1 MRTLTVKTT
10 AEPRITLGGDV
21 VDRFARAFRGELIWP
36 EDPGYEQ
43 ARRVWN
49 GLIDKHPALIA
60 RCTGAADVMV
70 AVNFARER
78 SLLLSVRG
86 GGHNVAGK
94 ALCDDGL
101 VVDLSLMRAVRVDP
115 VRRTVQVQ
123 AGATLGDLDHETQA
137 FGLAVPVGLVTATGI
152 AGLTLHGGMGWL
164 TRKYG
169 LTLDNLVSM
178 DVVTADGQWHK
189 ASEDENADLFWA
201 LRGGGGN
208 FGVVTSFEFRTHLV
222 GPEVWFG
229 VTMYPISQAGTVL
242 RFVRDFLHGAPAELG
257 VLATLWTAPDDDS
270 VPAPCRGA
278 LVVIVLACYHGPIE
292 NGEKAIRPLRQIVT
306 PLADLSG
313 RRPFLEVQKFFD
325 ADYPNG
331 RLYYWK
337 SVYLEDLR
345 DEVITAA
352 IDHAA
357 TRPSPL
363 TSLDFWFLE
372 GAINQVPVD
381 RTAFARR
388 DVKYGI
394 AIESNWTD
402 PAQSDANITWS
413 RRVFDDLQRFAC
425 GTYLNFPGF
434 MEDAD
439 RLLQGAYGENY
450 ERLLA
455 IKTACDP
462 DNLFRGALNIA
473 PAR

>member
-1 MRTLTVKTT
+1 MHTSTVET
-10 AEPRITLGGDV
+10 AAGPRIALCREA
-21 VDRFARAFRGELIWP
+21 VDGFARACRGGLIGP
-36 EDPGYEQ
+36 DDPGYEQ

-60 RCTGAADVMV
+60 CCTGAADVMA
-70 AVNFARER
+70 AVNFAREHN
-78 SLLLSVRG
+78 LPLSVRG

-101 VVDLSLMRAVRVDP
+101 VVDLSHMRAIRVDP
-115 VRRTVQVQ
+115 VRRVAQVQ

-169 LTLDNLVSM
+169 LTLDNLVSV
-178 DVVTADGQWHK
+178 DIVTADGQWHK
-189 ASEDENADLFWA
+189 ASEEENADLFWA

-208 FGVVTSFEFRTHLV
+208 FGVVTSFEFRAHPV

-229 VTMYPISQAGTVL
+229 VIMYPISRAAAVL
-242 RFVRDFLHGAPAELG
+242 RFVREFLHEAPPELG

-278 LVVIVLACYHGPIE
+278 PVVIVLACYCGPVE
-292 NGEKAIRPLRQIVT
+292 SGEKAIRPLRRIIT

-313 RRPFLEVQKFFD
+313 PRPFLEVQKFFD

-337 SVYLEDLR
+337 SVYLEDLG
-345 DEVITAA
+345 DEVIAAA

-357 TRPSPL
+357 ARPSPL
-363 TSLDFWFLE
+363 TSLDLWFLE
-372 GAINQVPVD
+372 GALNRVPAD

-388 DVKYGI
+388 DVKYAI
-394 AIESNWTD
+394 AIEANWID
-402 PAQSDANITWS
+402 PAQSDANIAWS
-413 RRVFDDLQRFAC
+413 RGVFDDLQRFSC
-425 GTYLNFPGF
+425 GIYLNFPGF

-455 IKTACDP
+455 IKTAYDP

-473 PAR
+473 PRP

>member
-1 MRTLTVKTT
+1 MRTLAVKTR
-10 AEPRITLGGDV
+10 ARPRITLGRDV
-21 VDRFARAFRGELIWP
+21 VDQLARAFRGELIGP
-36 EDPGYEQ
+36 ADPGYEQ

-49 GLIDKHPALIA
+49 GMIDKHPALIA
-60 RCTGAADVMV
+60 RCTGAADVMA
-70 AVNFARER
+70 AVNFAREHD
-78 SLLLSVRG
+78 LLLSVRG

-101 VVDLSLMRAVRVDP
+101 VVDLSRMRAVRADP
-115 VRRTVQVQ
+115 IRRIVQVQ

-178 DVVTADGQWHK
+178 DVVTADGQWRK
-189 ASEDENADLFWA
+189 ASDEENADLFWA

-208 FGVVTSFEFRTHLV
+208 FGVVTSFEFRAHPV

-229 VTMYPISQAGTVL
+229 VTMYPISQAGTVV
-242 RFVRDFLHGAPAELG
+242 RFVRDFLREAPPELG
-257 VLATLWTAPDDDS
+257 VLATLWTAPDENS

-278 LVVIVLACYHGPIE
+278 PVVIVLACYHGPTE
-292 NGEKAIRPLRQIVT
+292 NGEKAIRPLRRIVT

-313 RRPFLEVQKFFD
+313 PRPFLEVQKFFD

-331 RLYYWK
+331 RFYYWK
-337 SVYLEDLR
+337 SVYLEDMS
-345 DEVITAA
+345 DEVIAAA

-357 TRPSPL
+357 QRPSPL
-363 TSLDFWFLE
+363 TSLDLWFLE
-372 GAINQVPVD
+372 GAINQVPAD

-388 DVKYGI
+388 DVKYGL

-402 PAQSDANITWS
+402 PAQSDANIAWS
-413 RRVFDDLQRFAC
+413 RRVFDDLQRFAR

-455 IKTACDP
+455 IKTAYDP
-462 DNLFRGALNIA
+462 DNLFRGALNIV

>member
-1 MRTLTVKTT
+1 MRTLAVKTR
-10 AEPRITLGGDV
+10 ARPRITLGRDV
-21 VDRFARAFRGELIWP
+21 VDQLARAFRGELIGP
-36 EDPGYEQ
+36 ADPGYEQ

-49 GLIDKHPALIA
+49 GMIDKHPALIA
-60 RCTGAADVMV
+60 RCTGAADVMA
-70 AVNFARER
+70 AVNFAREHD
-78 SLLLSVRG
+78 LLLSVRG

-101 VVDLSLMRAVRVDP
+101 VVDLSRMRAVRADP
-115 VRRTVQVQ
+115 IRRIVQVQ

-178 DVVTADGQWHK
+178 DVVTADGQWRK
-189 ASEDENADLFWA
+189 ASDEENADLFWA

-208 FGVVTSFEFRTHLV
+208 FGVVTSFEFRAHPV

-229 VTMYPISQAGTVL
+229 VTMYPISQAGTVV
-242 RFVRDFLHGAPAELG
+242 RFVRDFLREAPPELG
-257 VLATLWTAPDDDS
+257 VLATLWTAPDENS

-278 LVVIVLACYHGPIE
+278 PVVIVLACYHGPTE
-292 NGEKAIRPLRQIVT
+292 NGEKAIRPLRRIVT

-313 RRPFLEVQKFFD
+313 PRPFLEVQKFFD

-331 RLYYWK
+331 RFYYWK
-337 SVYLEDLR
+337 SVYLEDMS
-345 DEVITAA
+345 DEVIAAA

-357 TRPSPL
+357 QRPSPL
-363 TSLDFWFLE
+363 TSLDLWFLE
-372 GAINQVPVD
+372 GAINQVPAD

-388 DVKYGI
+388 DVKYGL

-402 PAQSDANITWS
+402 PAQSDANIAWS
-413 RRVFDDLQRFAC
+413 RRVFDDLQRFAR

-455 IKTACDP
+455 IKTAYDP
-462 DNLFRGALNIA
+462 DNLFRGVLNIV

>member
-1 MRTLTVKTT
+1 MHTRTVKTT
-10 AEPRITLGGDV
+10 AGPRITLGGDV
-21 VDRFARAFRGELIWP
+21 VDELARAFRGLLMGP
-36 EDPGYEQ
+36 DDPGYEQ

-60 RCTGAADVMV
+60 RCTGAADVMA

-78 SLLLSVRG
+78 NLLLSVRG

-101 VVDLSLMRAVRVDP
+101 VVDLSRMRAVRVDP
-115 VRRTVQVQ
+115 VRRIVQVQ

-178 DVVTADGQWHK
+178 DVVTADGQWHR
-189 ASEDENADLFWA
+189 ASEGENADLFWA

-208 FGVVTSFEFRTHLV
+208 FGVVTSFEFRAHPV

-229 VTMYPISQAGTVL
+229 AIMYPISQAGRVL
-242 RFVRDFLHGAPAELG
+242 CFARDFLHEAPEELG
-257 VLATLWTAPDDDS
+257 VLATLWTAPDENS

-278 LVVIVLACYHGPIE
+278 PVVIVLACYCGPVE
-292 NGEKAIRPLRQIVT
+292 EGEKAIRPLRRIVT

-313 RRPFLEVQKFFD
+313 PRPFLEVQKFFD

-345 DEVITAA
+345 DEVIATA

-357 TRPSPL
+357 QRPSPL

-372 GAINQVPVD
+372 GAINRVPVA

-402 PAQSDANITWS
+402 PAQSDANIAWS

-439 RLLQGAYGENY
+439 RLLQGAYGQNY

-455 IKTACDP
+455 LKTAYDP
-462 DNLFRGALNIA
+462 DNLFRGALNIV